1 MIGYDEIIE
10 KTKAV
15 PTNFNE
21 EKYTL
26 KYKNVCISTCIFI
39 NYNKVND
46 ICLYLLPSGK
56 ISSKIKK
63 LLPFHDKKKKNE
75 FKKFFVNNIL

>member
-15 PTNFNE
+15 WTNFNE

-26 KYKNVCISTCIFI
+26 KYKNAYIFTCIFI

-46 ICLYLLPSGK
+46 ICLYLLSSGK

-63 LLPFHDKKKKNE
+63 LLPFHEKKKR
-75 FKKFFVNNIL
+75 I

>member
-26 KYKNVCISTCIFI
+26 KYKNVCTCIFI

-46 ICLYLLPSGK
+46 ICVYLLSSGK

-63 LLPFHDKKKKNE
+63 LLPFHDKKKNE